1 MLSPAQI
8 GKFTAKWMRNGISFI
23 VWSGGTVLCKYQPCI
38 NLWMTN
44 FFGPHPMDSPISPLN
59 GLTSIQF
66 RLPVFYLGQVT
77 VDMSFHT
84 QLGLDV
90 DWAND
95 KSLYVRHLQAGAVE
109 EWNRQCLDFRWKMLP
124 CQFPPRPFS
133 FFRFADSWNLAH
145 WLNNYTLY
153 VNILYRY
160 VHVTMYTTYNLHST

>member
-1 MLSPAQI
+1 
-8 GKFTAKWMRNGISFI
+8 
-23 VWSGGTVLCKYQPCI
+23 
-38 NLWMTN
+38 
-44 FFGPHPMDSPISPLN
+44 MDSPISSLN

-66 RLPVFYLGQVT
+66 CLPVFYLGQVT

-124 CQFPPRPFS
+124 CQIFL
-133 FFRFADSWNLAH
+133 RFHQDLS
-145 WLNNYTLY
+145 
-153 VNILYRY
+153 
-160 VHVTMYTTYNLHST
+160 HSLGSQTPEI